1 MDSAPTVLSNNK
13 NGNWQK
19 SYWLYT
25 KMNDQNGEWGHYRS
39 FLAVVHEGSLS
50 AAARRLRLTQ
60 PTLGRHIDALE
71 QQLGRAL
78 FARGRNGLEP
88 TETALALIPH
98 VEAMN
103 AAADALLREASG
115 EASEPSGTIRVTAS
129 EVVGC
134 EILPQVLVP
143 FRQRYPAIAL
153 ELATSDR
160 VTNLL
165 MREADIAIRMTEP
178 NQGALVARH
187 LGQVEVAL
195 YAHRDYLA
203 RRGMPQQKDDVNGHA
218 LIGFDRDDT
227 AVRVLREHDFKLE
240 RTDFDLRTD
249 NNSAQLAA
257 IRCGLGIGPMQC
269 KLAERDPNL
278 VRVLADSVRFELPM
292 WLAMHESLRSV
303 RRVRLLFDHLAES
316 LRDWVAE

>member
-1 MDSAPTVLSNNK
+1 
-13 NGNWQK
+13 
-19 SYWLYT
+19 
-25 KMNDQNGEWGHYRS
+25 MNDKSSEWSHYRS
-39 FLAVVHEGSLS
+39 FLAVVQEGSLS

-71 QQLGRAL
+71 SQLGRAL

-88 TETALALIPH
+88 TEAALGLIPH

-103 AAADALLREASG
+103 AAAEALVREASG
-115 EASEPSGTIRVTAS
+115 EAAEPSGTIRVTAS

-134 EILPQVLVP
+134 EILPKILVP
-143 FRQRYPAIAL
+143 FRQRFPAIAL
-153 ELATSDR
+153 ELVTSDR

-178 NQGALVARH
+178 NQAALVARH
-187 LGQVEVAL
+187 IGQVEVAL

-203 RRGMPQQKDDVNGHA
+203 RRGIPQRKDDIVGHA

-227 AVRVLREHDFKLE
+227 AVRVLRQHGFQLE

-249 NNSAQLAA
+249 NNAAQLAA
-257 IRCGLGIGPMQC
+257 IRSGLGIGPMQC
-269 KLAERDPNL
+269 RLAEREPEL
-278 VRVLADSVRFELPM
+278 VRVLADSVRFELPI

-303 RRVRLLFDHLAES
+303 RRVRLLFDHLGES
-316 LRDWVAE
+316 LRDWVAD

>member
-1 MDSAPTVLSNNK
+1 MNE
-13 NGNWQK
+13 K
-19 SYWLYT
+19 SS
-25 KMNDQNGEWGHYRS
+25 EWSHYRS
-39 FLAVVHEGSLS
+39 FLAVVQEGSLS

-88 TETALALIPH
+88 TEAALTLIPH

-103 AAADALLREASG
+103 AAADALVREASG
-115 EASEPSGTIRVTAS
+115 EQAEPSGTIRVTAS

-134 EILPQVLVP
+134 EILPRILLP
-143 FRQRYPAIAL
+143 FRQRFPAIAL
-153 ELATSDR
+153 ELVTSDR

-178 NQGALVARH
+178 KQTALVARH

-195 YAHRDYLA
+195 YAHRDYIA
-203 RRGMPQQKDDVNGHA
+203 RRSAPTDKLDIAGHA

-227 AVRVLREHDFKLE
+227 AVGVLRQHGFQLE

-269 KLAERDPNL
+269 KLADREPDL
-278 VRVLADSVRFELPM
+278 VRVLADSVRFELPI

-316 LRDWVAE
+316 LRDWVVD

>member
-1 MDSAPTVLSNNK
+1 MNE
-13 NGNWQK
+13 K
-19 SYWLYT
+19 SS
-25 KMNDQNGEWGHYRS
+25 EWTHYRS
-39 FLAVVHEGSLS
+39 FLAVVQEGSLS
-50 AAARRLRLTQ
+50 AAARRLNLTQ

-88 TETALALIPH
+88 TEVALALIPH

-103 AAADALLREASG
+103 AAAEALLREASG
-115 EASEPSGTIRVTAS
+115 ESSEPSGTIRVTAS

-134 EILPQVLVP
+134 EILPSVLVP
-143 FRQRYPAIAL
+143 FRQRYPTIAL
-153 ELATSDR
+153 ELSTSDR

-178 NQGALVARH
+178 NQTALVARH
-187 LGQVEVAL
+187 IGQVEVAL

-203 RRGMPQQKDDVNGHA
+203 RRGTPQHKDDVNGHA

-240 RTDFDLRTD
+240 RADFDLRTD

-269 KLAERDPNL
+269 KLAEREPNL
-278 VRVLADSVRFELPM
+278 VRILSDSVRFELPM

-303 RRVRLLFDHLAES
+303 RRVRLLFDHLGES
-316 LRDWVAE
+316 LRDWVAD

>member
-1 MDSAPTVLSNNK
+1 MNE
-13 NGNWQK
+13 K
-19 SYWLYT
+19 S
-25 KMNDQNGEWGHYRS
+25 GEWSHYRS

-88 TETALALIPH
+88 TEAALALIPH
-98 VEAMN
+98 IETMN
-103 AAADALLREASG
+103 AAAEALLREASG
-115 EASEPSGTIRVTAS
+115 EAAEPNGTIRVTAS

-134 EILPQVLVP
+134 EILPRVLAP
-143 FRQRYPAIAL
+143 FRERYPRIAL
-153 ELATSDR
+153 ELVTSDR

-165 MREADIAIRMTEP
+165 MREADLAIRMTQP
-178 NQGALVARH
+178 SQTALVAQH
-187 LGQVEVAL
+187 IGQVEVAL
-195 YAHRDYLA
+195 YAHRDYIA
-203 RRGMPQQKDDVNGHA
+203 RRGMPRNKDDVNDHA

-249 NNSAQLAA
+249 NNSAQIMAV
-257 IRCGLGIGPMQC
+257 RCGLGIGPMQC

-303 RRVRLLFDHLAES
+303 RRVRLLFDHLAEA
-316 LRDWVAE
+316 LQDWVAD

>member
-1 MDSAPTVLSNNK
+1 
-13 NGNWQK
+13 
-19 SYWLYT
+19 
-25 KMNDQNGEWGHYRS
+25 MNENSSEWSHYRS

-50 AAARRLRLTQ
+50 AAARRLHLTQ

-71 QQLGRAL
+71 HQLGRAL

-115 EASEPSGTIRVTAS
+115 EASEPGGTIRVTAS

-134 EILPQVLVP
+134 EILPLVLVP

-178 NQGALVARH
+178 NQTALVARH
-187 LGQVEVAL
+187 LGQVEVGL

-203 RRGMPQQKDDVNGHA
+203 RRGMPQHKDEFNGHA

-303 RRVRLLFDHLAES
+303 RRVRLLFDHLGES

>member
-1 MDSAPTVLSNNK
+1 MNE
-13 NGNWQK
+13 K
-19 SYWLYT
+19 SSDWS
-25 KMNDQNGEWGHYRS
+25 HYRS

-71 QQLGRAL
+71 SQLGRAL

-88 TETALALIPH
+88 TEAALGLIPH

-103 AAADALLREASG
+103 AAAEALVREASG
-115 EASEPSGTIRVTAS
+115 EAAEPSGTIRVTAS

-134 EILPQVLVP
+134 EILPKILVP
-143 FRQRYPAIAL
+143 FRQRFPAIAL
-153 ELATSDR
+153 ELVTSDR

-178 NQGALVARH
+178 NQAALVARH
-187 LGQVEVAL
+187 IGQVEVAL

-203 RRGMPQQKDDVNGHA
+203 RRGIPQRKDDIVGHA

-227 AVRVLREHDFKLE
+227 AVRVLRQHGFQLE

-249 NNSAQLAA
+249 NNAAQLAA
-257 IRCGLGIGPMQC
+257 IRSGLGIGPMQC
-269 KLAERDPNL
+269 RLAEREPEL
-278 VRVLADSVRFELPM
+278 VRVLADSVRFELPI

-316 LRDWVAE
+316 LLDWVAD